1 MMALEGQSAEAYD
14 QTSEQQGEMGIEL
27 LAEATLTSGGT
38 VLDLG
43 CGTGQLSCVLA
54 EKVGPNGRVVAVD
67 PDKER
72 LALAREKHRRSNIEY
87 LEADDQTFPIDQ
99 YDLIFL
105 NMVIHWIHNKKELFE
120 RVFNCLKPGGQLA
133 FNTADGKPELPPI
146 YDEFLQTVIG
156 PKFANYFYGEKME
169 ILCSSD
175 YEKLARDQ
183 GFVIVSMKTKV
194 QYRDWPLTVDGLL
207 ETLFGLLQ
215 GDLDPSSINMAAVDQ
230 FKNKYGEEPF
240 ESVPDRNLFVVL
252 TKP

>member
-1 MMALEGQSAEAYD
+1 MRARARPAGQLIHTVQCMMALEGQSAEAYD

-87 LEADDQTFPIDQ
+87 LEADDKTFPIDQ

-105 NMVIHWIHNKKELFE
+105 NMVIHWIHKKELFE

-133 FNTADGKPELPPI
+133 FKHGAIAMFSVVVHLVELVSNHM
-146 YDEFLQTVIG
+146 LRWIG
-156 PKFANYFYGEKME
+156 LKLVTMWIAQKCISVNARIHIQSGLKLVRNCSVNRPLRLWDHITHGTTSQYYSKARPCGLKVVCM
-169 ILCSSD
+169 LC
-175 YEKLARDQ
+175 
-183 GFVIVSMKTKV
+183 IT
-194 QYRDWPLTVDGLL
+194 
-207 ETLFGLLQ
+207 
-215 GDLDPSSINMAAVDQ
+215 
-230 FKNKYGEEPF
+230 
-240 ESVPDRNLFVVL
+240 
-252 TKP
+252 